1 MKTHRANNISA
12 LISRQMLGTA
22 TEDEKS
28 RLGKWIAASQRNRE
42 IFNRIT
48 GKEGFSARLGLED
61 SVDIGHGLK
70 AIRHKV
76 RYAGSRRMYIR
87 IASVA
92 ASLLVLIGIGVA
104 IYDTPEPETYS
115 MFSGENVVP
124 GKVQAILFADGYEIV
139 LDNSMELS
147 IGDRTIVSDN
157 TGNRVYS
164 STETAVAEKMIYIP
178 RGGEYFLTLADGTK
192 VWLNSGTRI
201 IYPDRFD
208 PQYREITIDGEA
220 YLEVAHNPD
229 VPFYV
234 NVNHLKVHVTGTS
247 FVVRNYSNEENIS
260 VALLEGGVRMESPGG
275 STLASLTPMMQ
286 FSMDKLTKATK
297 TTVFDIDRVLDW
309 KNNLFI
315 FDNEDLGS
323 IARRLERW
331 YDIDIEVDPSLRM
344 KRYYG
349 KLNRHETME
358 PIISILTGTGDMEVL
373 ETEQGKIVI
382 KPINQ

>member
-1 MKTHRANNISA
+1 
-12 LISRQMLGTA
+12 
-22 TEDEKS
+22 
-28 RLGKWIAASQRNRE
+28 
-42 IFNRIT
+42 
-48 GKEGFSARLGLED
+48 
-61 SVDIGHGLK
+61 
-70 AIRHKV
+70 
-76 RYAGSRRMYIR
+76 MYIR